1 MRRIPIG
8 STKTKGGHQSIDK
21 RRGTLAFLFLC
32 CGVFSSACRQDMY
45 NQPRIKPLAPSDFF
59 ADGQSARLPI
69 PGTVARGQL
78 NANRELLTGIGADG
92 ALLTVVPIP
101 VTPQVIRRGQERFD
115 IYCSPCHSRLGDGR
129 GMIVRRGFKQPSSF
143 HIDRLRGQSIG
154 YFFDVMTQGF
164 GQMSSYASQVP
175 VEDRWAIAAYI
186 RALQLSAHAPV
197 AELPAADRAELE
209 KKGR

>member
-1 MRRIPIG
+1 M
-8 STKTKGGHQSIDK
+8 
-21 RRGTLAFLFLC
+21 
-32 CGVFSSACRQDMY
+32 
-45 NQPRIKPLAPSDFF
+45 
-59 ADGQSARLPI
+59 
-69 PGTVARGQL
+69 
-78 NANRELLTGIGADG
+78 
-92 ALLTVVPIP
+92 P
-101 VTPQVIRRGQERFD
+101 VTSQVIRRGQQRFD

-143 HIDRLRGQSIG
+143 HIDRLRNQPIG

-197 AELPAADRAELE
+197 ADLSASDRAELE

>member
-1 MRRIPIG
+1 
-8 STKTKGGHQSIDK
+8 
-21 RRGTLAFLFLC
+21 
-32 CGVFSSACRQDMY
+32 MY
-45 NQPRIKPLAPSDFF
+45 DQPRIKPLAPSDFY
-59 ADGQSARLPI
+59 ADGQSARQPV

-78 NANRELLTGIGADG
+78 HDDRVLHTGIGGDG
-92 ALLTVVPIP
+92 KLVAVVPMP
-101 VTPQVIRRGQERFD
+101 VTSQVIRRGQQRFD

-143 HIDRLRGQSIG
+143 HIDRLRNQPIG

-186 RALQLSAHAPV
+186 RALQLASHAPA